1 MKSSAVNSRISQPAK
16 TVEKS
21 TVSHENSF
29 VQLGPY
35 SLVDLAYQGGLIEQ
49 GVPEHS
55 TLVKAYRIGQMSATL
70 LVERAVQMKLLPT
83 ATLSNSAYLTAV
95 ETSFLLH
102 C

>member
-1 MKSSAVNSRISQPAK
+1 MKSPAMNSQMSQSAA
-16 TVEKS
+16 TVEKGAAFY
-21 TVSHENSF
+21 ENSS
-29 VQLGPY
+29 VQIGPY

-49 GVPEHS
+49 DVPEHS
-55 TLVKAYRIGQMSATL
+55 TLVKAYRIGQMSASL

-83 ATLSNSAYLTAV
+83 AALTNSAYLTAV